1 MKVLCDL
8 KEAEQSVRLQGPIYT
23 LQSGPLQFLET
34 SLVPGGMKW
43 QRAGGRGVG
52 GGADTGCLY
61 STCGDPSPT
70 CLCGQGQQAG
80 RHPNVHLEIHL

>member
-52 GGADTGCLY
+52 GGQT
-61 STCGDPSPT
+61 
-70 CLCGQGQQAG
+70 QAACTPPVVT
-80 RHPNVHLEIHL
+80 RHLPVCAVRGSRQEGTLMFT